1 MSEVLGRTWAL
12 LMSSGTGPRWTVP
25 SNQVSKILTVF
36 TICHLFL
43 LNSSSLWCIEN
54 IWYKQLFFYTVNS
67 DVTSTS
73 RLGSIHEGC
82 VRSSDPWQS
91 NGNNSSAIKCGR
103 IKIKGAKVIWNSFEV
118 IENATLISLRK
129 MITTK

>member
-1 MSEVLGRTWAL
+1 MSEVLGRTWSL

-36 TICHLFL
+36 TICHLSY
-43 LNSSSLWCIEN
+43 NSSSRCVLKTYDIN
-54 IWYKQLFFYTVNS
+54 NYFFYTVKS

-82 VRSSDPWQS
+82 VRSSDP
-91 NGNNSSAIKCGR
+91 
-103 IKIKGAKVIWNSFEV
+103 
-118 IENATLISLRK
+118 
-129 MITTK
+129 